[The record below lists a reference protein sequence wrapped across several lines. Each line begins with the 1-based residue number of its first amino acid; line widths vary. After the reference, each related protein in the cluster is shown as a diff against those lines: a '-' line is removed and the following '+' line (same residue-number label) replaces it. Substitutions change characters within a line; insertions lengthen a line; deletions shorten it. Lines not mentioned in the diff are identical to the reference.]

1 MREQGVFFAGRRLL
15 CLLLLGFSSPAL
27 AGSASP
33 EAAKP
38 SVAAAPTSDAAL
50 RKLLQKL
57 KKLKEPPGYD
67 EGWLFERLDLEDP
80 YQVLLRAARESI
92 EPAHAIAKLRERYS
106 LNEAEAR
113 GLLIG
118 QLAYRPP
125 GRSSYEYE
133 IESIQLAMNTYREA
147 LKQAPG
153 SLVLLAAMLSLPMG
167 YETQSEELEASVL
180 SALDSAPSPV
190 ELALQLSRG
199 GGRLNGWE
207 VSLAAYAVGRQPEV
221 LPRAL
226 ETLGLEGMSRQA
238 TLFYLAAHQALRSRP
253 QAAVPPAL
261 TERLLRDLVR
271 HEMPSLVV
279 ERVRQLPAS
288 QREQLLAGSST
299 MPDRGGDHRRYGVGG
314 RELAPDDLRHDISA
328 ALLSAGDRQ
337 GAKEWFESARA
348 APLPMKD
355 GEPSEDEHVVAPE
368 RDLLAFTLDPKP
380 GSDPFELLLETGIS
394 GGRQY
399 PWNVLLARQLQ
410 AQYPERARHIL
421 SSAVDD
427 ARGEKH
433 LEPLPLREHLSFL
446 EAALAA
452 FDAADKAR
460 LAQLE
465 AALADVPARA
475 SDSTAAQPDPV
486 ASRIRELLATPP
498 ASPFTEHPLSEAPKP
513 KGPARWSPAK
523 GELKP
528 PDGFYPV
535 RAERSGKRVL
545 LLALSQRLDPAGEV
559 SGGGYW
565 LLESRDG
572 GRTWDSP
579 LYTGLRQYRPYEL
592 AKRSSLP
599 MLDGDTLQLEAS
611 VRELEE
617 KSITFPPLGL
627 ATKREKKGLFVR
639 APLAELQKDSDAD
652 GLPDLVEQRLL
663 TDPSSAD
670 TDADGLPDGED
681 ALPQVPALHGGTQS
695 PEASL
700 LSAFIT
706 LLQGGEE
713 ALKGLQVGLPDEGT
727 PPDELRL
734 PTGPTPESRYDVTFL
749 EMERGPLRGVRPSS
763 RTLVLTTEE
772 LSAAQERF
780 GRFYPLRVDIQLNA
794 KGDQALIQ
802 WDEHWRGGTYEA
814 RLKDGQWVF
823 ESRGEWIT

>member
-1 MREQGVFFAGRRLL
+1 MREQGVFFAGRWLL
-15 CLLLLGFSSPAL
+15 CLLLLGLSSPAL
-27 AGSASP
+27 AGFATP
-33 EAAKP
+33 EKAKP
-38 SVAAAPTSDAAL
+38 SAATAPPDEAAL

-57 KKLKEPPGYD
+57 KKLKEPDDYG
-67 EGWLFERLDLEDP
+67 GWLFERLDLEDP
-80 YQVLLRAARESI
+80 YRVLLRAARESI
-92 EPAHAIAKLRERYS
+92 EPAHAIAKLRERYT

-125 GRSSYEYE
+125 GQSLYESPE
-133 IESIQLAMNTYREA
+133 GIQFAMNTYREA
-147 LKQAPG
+147 LKQAPS
-153 SLVLLAAMLSLPMG
+153 SLVLLVAMLSLPPA
-167 YETQSEELEASVL
+167 YETQPEELEASVL

-190 ELALQLSRG
+190 GLALQLSRG
-199 GGRLNGWE
+199 GGGPDGWG
-207 VSLAAYAVGRQPEV
+207 VSLAAYAVSRQPDV

-226 ETLGLEGMSRQA
+226 ETLGLDGTDRRA
-238 TLFYLAAHQALRSRP
+238 TLFYFAAYQALRSRP
-253 QAAVPPAL
+253 QPAVPPAL
-261 TERLLRDLVR
+261 TERLLRNLVS
-271 HEMPSLVV
+271 HELPSLVV
-279 ERVRQLPAS
+279 ELVRQLPAS
-288 QREQLLAGSST
+288 QREELLAGRSS
-299 MPDRGGDHRRYGVGG
+299 MKERDEGYSVNGMNG
-314 RELAPDDLRHDISA
+314 RWFAPDDLRNDISA
-328 ALLSAGDRQ
+328 ALLSAGEGQ
-337 GAKEWFESARA
+337 GAKEWFESART

-355 GEPSEDEHVVAPE
+355 GEPAGEVRVLAPE
-368 RDLLAFTLDPKP
+368 RDLLALTLDPKP
-380 GSDPFELLLETGIS
+380 GSDPFEILMETGIQ
-394 GGRQY
+394 GMRKY
-399 PWNVLLARQLQ
+399 PWDVLLAQQLQ
-410 AQYPERARHIL
+410 AWYPERARRLL
-421 SSAVDD
+421 SSAVNDE
-427 ARGEKH
+427 RGEKH
-433 LEPLPLREHLSFL
+433 PEMLPLREHLTFL
-446 EAALAA
+446 DAALAA

-465 AALADVPARA
+465 AALAAVPARA
-475 SDSTAAQPDPV
+475 SDSKAARPDPM
-486 ASRIRELLATPP
+486 ASRIRELLAAPP

-513 KGPARWSPAK
+513 KGPARWRPVKS
-523 GELKP
+523 ELKP

-565 LLESRDG
+565 LLESKDR

-617 KSITFPPLGL
+617 QSITFPPLGL
-627 ATKREKKGLFVR
+627 ATKREQKGLFVR

-663 TDPSSAD
+663 TDPNAAD

-681 ALPQVPALHGGTQS
+681 ALPQVPAVHEGAQS

-706 LLQGGEE
+706 LQQGGEE
-713 ALKGLQVGLPDEGT
+713 ALKGLQVGLPDEGA

-749 EMERGPLRGVRPSS
+749 EMERGPLRGVRLSS
-763 RTLVLTTEE
+763 RTIVLTQEE

-780 GRFYPLRVDIQLNA
+780 GRFYPLRIDIQLDA
-794 KGDQALIQ
+794 KGDQAVIK

-814 RLKDGQWVF
+814 RMKDGQWVF